1 MSNRIFSILMLS
13 VLTFTS
19 LPAFAQDTNTVLDPN
34 NIISDADMLDTKS
47 MSVSEIQQFL
57 VSQNSYLATY
67 KTTNAYGT
75 PNKSVAEI
83 IYDAANNNYDC
94 DEADLSDN
102 PTELE
107 RQQKCKHITTISP
120 KVILVTIEKES
131 SLIKSH
137 DQDNINNIEKWA
149 LGYGCPD
156 SVKGCD
162 NRWKGLGKQINSTAL
177 QFLSYMQENNR
188 YPVKFCQTYIAEDEY
203 GLLVSTDPDY
213 YLSTSVTEARYNKAI
228 ASPNKVT
235 VTPMTLATAALYN
248 FTPHIRNGNY
258 NFFNFFRNYFP
269 KTARNYPNGSLLQV
283 SGEAGVWLI
292 ENGQKRPFSSYSA
305 LTSRFDTKKII
316 SVDSS
321 ALASYPKG
329 DPIKFANYSLVQ
341 IPTGGIYLLVNS
353 EKRPI
358 TSKDIFKKIGFNPD
372 EIITATATELDSYTT
387 GATITAT
394 STYPTGKLLQDPKSG
409 GVFYVE
415 SGYKYP
421 VTDKILLN
429 TKFKGKKIVKGTT
442 AELNK
447 YIKGAPVLFGDG
459 ELLMSSS
466 VPTVYLISGGQKRPF
481 STGDVFL
488 KLGYKF
494 TNIVTVSPQLLAQYP
509 IGDPVT
515 IQTVTN

>member
-13 VLTFTS
+13 VFLLS
-19 LPAFAQDTNTVLDPN
+19 AISASAQDLDPTFN
-34 NIISDADMLDTKS
+34 PNHIIDDSEMLDAKS
-47 MSVSEIQQFL
+47 MSVSDIQQFL
-57 VSQNSYLATY
+57 VSKNSYLATY

-75 PNKSVAEI
+75 PNKSAAEI

-94 DEADLSDN
+94 DNADLSDS

-107 RQQKCKHITTISP
+107 RQQKCQHITTISP
-120 KVILVTIEKES
+120 KVILATIQKES
-131 SLIKSH
+131 SLIEESEYDSKLDGYS
-137 DQDNINNIEKWA
+137 

-156 SVKGCD
+156 SGGCNPRYKGFA
-162 NRWKGLGKQINSTAL
+162 KQINSAAL
-177 QFLSYMQENNR
+177 QFLAYMNENNR
-188 YPVKFCQTYIAEDEY
+188 YPYKVGQTYTFTNPYNAYCEEA
-203 GLLVSTDPDY
+203 
-213 YLSTSVTEARYNKAI
+213 VTNVIVDNK
-228 ASPNKVT
+228 
-235 VTPMTLATAALYN
+235 ATAALYN
-248 FTPHIRNGNY
+248 YTPHVYNGNY
-258 NFFNFFRNYFP
+258 NFYRLFRRYFP

-321 ALASYPKG
+321 ALSSYPKG

-372 EIITATATELDSYTT
+372 EIITATAAELDSYTT

-394 STYPTGKLLQDPKSG
+394 STYPTGKLMQDPKSG

-415 SGYKYP
+415 SGFKYP
-421 VTDKILLN
+421 VTDKILLS
-429 TKFKGKKIVKGTT
+429 TKFKGKKVVKGTT

-447 YIKGAPVLFGDG
+447 YTKGAPVLFGDG
-459 ELLMSSS
+459 ELLMSNS
-466 VPTVYLISGGQKRPF
+466 VSTVYLISGGQKRPF
-481 STGDVFL
+481 SSGDVFL

-494 TNIVTVSPQLLAQYP
+494 SNIITVSPQLLAQYAA
-509 IGDPVT
+509 GDPVIIET
-515 IQTVTN
+515 IAN